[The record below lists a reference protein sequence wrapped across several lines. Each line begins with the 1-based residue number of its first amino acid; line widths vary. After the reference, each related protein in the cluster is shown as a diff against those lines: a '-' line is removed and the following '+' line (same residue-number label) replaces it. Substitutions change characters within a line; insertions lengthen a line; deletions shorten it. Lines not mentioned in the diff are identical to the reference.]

1 MALHPQAQ
9 VRLLEKVKD
18 ISSIKQLT
26 TLFSTHSATLIKNI
40 DRKRIILLKEQTVEI
55 FKSVLDVYPA
65 QVLGEIAFDDELSA
79 DYIFLVEDKQ
89 AKILLE
95 QMLAFYISE
104 THSTRNYSP
113 LYKIVPIGGY
123 KQVVE
128 LLNSSSQIFPEF
140 VKRYAFLDD
149 DVRSEILVNATLQNN
164 QDLLQLFEQSNS
176 NIKYLPCTPEVGLME
191 MIEAGNA
198 NTEINGLFNGASIN
212 IQRIISNSD
221 YTSLNKQNNRAKA
234 KDRIKHVVEK
244 INSSTGVI
252 ENDIYKSLYK
262 LYCEQTY
269 NQSLTGLDQLLA
281 PILNSR

>member
-234 KDRIKHVVEK
+234 KD
-244 INSSTGVI
+244 
-252 ENDIYKSLYK
+252 IYKSLYK

>member
-1 MALHPQAQ
+1 M
-9 VRLLEKVKD
+9 
-18 ISSIKQLT
+18 
-26 TLFSTHSATLIKNI
+26 
-40 DRKRIILLKEQTVEI
+40 EI

-252 ENDIYKSLYK
+252 DNDIYKSLYK